1 MSRTRPAAASTPLA
15 SAAAAPAVPYRKPSP
30 NRQTPTVA
38 ATTGF
43 TTVTVAS
50 GAVSPAP
57 R

>member
-1 MSRTRPAAASTPLA
+1 MSRIKPAAATTALA
-15 SAAAAPAVPYRKPSP
+15 RAAAVPAYPYRKPSS
-30 NRQTPTVA
+30 NSERPTAA
-38 ATTGF
+38 ATTGS

>member
-1 MSRTRPAAASTPLA
+1 MSRTRPAAATAALA
-15 SAAAAPAVPYRKPSP
+15 SAASAPTVPYRKPSSK
-30 NRQTPTVA
+30 NVRPTAA

-43 TTVTVAS
+43 TMVTVAS